1 MQQILKLSEK
11 YSSADLT
18 AVVKDAAMAPLRDL
32 PPGKSIL
39 NI

>member
-1 MQQILKLSEK
+1 MQKLLKISEK

-18 AVVKDAAMAPLRDL
+18 AVVKEAAMAPLRDL
-32 PPGKSIL
+32 PLGKSIL